1 MTPDQ
6 LCAMAQQQHHAG
18 NLTRAE
24 ALYRAALER
33 DPNHGESLHCL
44 GRIAQAQGDSSAA
57 LALIAQ
63 AVKLKPRNAVYRDA
77 LGLAL
82 LSAGRHGQAA
92 DAFRHAIRLDKSS
105 LAAHY
110 NLGNALMA
118 LGQHA
123 DAAQSFRRA
132 IAINPEFASAH
143 SNLGNALG
151 ALGEHERAAEP
162 LQRALDLEPGAVQR
176 HVNLANTL
184 VALQR
189 NAEAITL
196 LQRALSIDPN
206 HAQAMKLLVDACGD
220 ATDAE
225 DETQPLRR
233 AVALAPGNAGLISR
247 LALHLHLDGRESAA
261 GPYFR
266 RALELAPGDAK
277 AHRDLGVWLRDTGD
291 LAGAEACLRAGLALA
306 PSDPSL
312 HHSLALTLL
321 CMGRL
326 REGFEENEW
335 RWQAYNIKPPY
346 SAPAWTGAFA
356 PERRLL
362 VMLEQ
367 GQGDMIHFMRYLPLA
382 AERTRV
388 VLEVF
393 PSLRRLAEGM
403 PGISLFAPGEPVP
416 EHDFWCP
423 LLSLPR
429 LLGRDDAP
437 LRMDAGKPYVNPDP
451 DDAMRWGERLAPLS
465 GRKIGLA
472 WAGARNFAWDRRRS
486 VPPALFDRLACAD
499 TTFVSLQ
506 KDAVEK
512 PSLPLI
518 DWTGELRDF
527 ADTAALIAN
536 LDLVISV
543 DTAVAHLAGAMGK
556 PVWLLNRFDSDW
568 RWLRAGDTTLWYP
581 SMRLFRQPSL
591 GDWESVM
598 AALRS
603 ALQSEQQGPQR
614 SDF

>member
-24 ALYRAALER
+24 ALVRAALER
-33 DPNHGESLHCL
+33 DPNHAESLHCL
-44 GRIAQAQGDSSAA
+44 GRIAHAQGNSSAA
-57 LALIAQ
+57 LVLIEQ

-92 DAFRHAIRLDKSS
+92 DAFRQAVRLDKSS

-118 LGQHA
+118 LGQHE
-123 DAAQSFRRA
+123 DAAKSFRRA
-132 IAINPEFASAH
+132 IAIDPEFAGAH
-143 SNLGNALG
+143 NNLGNALG
-151 ALGEHERAAEP
+151 ALGDLARAAEA
-162 LQRALDLEPGAVQR
+162 LRRALDLEPAAVQR
-176 HVNLANTL
+176 HVNLAKL
-184 VALQR
+184 LLALKR
-189 NAEAITL
+189 NAEAITV
-196 LQRALSIDPN
+196 LQRALSIEPN
-206 HAQAMKLLVDACGD
+206 HAQAMKLLVDACRRAAD
-220 ATDAE
+220 AG

-233 AVALAPGNAGLISR
+233 AAALAPDNAALISK
-247 LALHLHLDGRESAA
+247 LALHLHMAGREREA

-266 RALELAPGDAK
+266 RALELAPLDPK
-277 AHRDLGVWLRDTGD
+277 THRDLGAWLRDTGD
-291 LAGAEACLRAGLALA
+291 LAGAEARLRAGLALA
-306 PSDPSL
+306 PGDPSL

-335 RWQAYNIKPPY
+335 RWQAYNIKPPH
-346 SAPAWTGAFA
+346 SAPPWTGEFA
-356 PERRLL
+356 PQRTLL
-362 VMLEQ
+362 IMLEQ

-382 AERTRV
+382 AARARV

-403 PGISLFAPGEPVP
+403 AGISLFAPGEPVP
-416 EHDFWCP
+416 AHDFWCP

-429 LLGRDDAP
+429 LLGVDDAP

-451 DDAMRWGERLAPLS
+451 DETARWGERLAPLP

-486 VPPALFDRLACAD
+486 VPPTLFDILAGAD
-499 TTFVSLQ
+499 SNFVSLQ
-506 KDAVEK
+506 KDAVECPK
-512 PSLPLI
+512 LPLI

-556 PVWLLNRFDSDW
+556 RVWLLNRFDSDW
-568 RWLRAGDTTLWYP
+568 RWLREGDTTPWYP
-581 SMRLFRQPSL
+581 SMRIFRQPCL
-591 GDWESVM
+591 GDWRSVM
-598 AALRS
+598 VAVRLALE
-603 ALQSEQQGPQR
+603 SEDHAPQR
-614 SDF
+614 DDF